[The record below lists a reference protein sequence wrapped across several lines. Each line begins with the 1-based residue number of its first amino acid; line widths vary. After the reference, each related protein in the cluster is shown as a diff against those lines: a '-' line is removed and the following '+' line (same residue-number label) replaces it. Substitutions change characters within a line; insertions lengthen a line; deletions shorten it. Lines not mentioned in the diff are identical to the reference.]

1 MKEYKIAIIG
11 GHGLVAITL
20 LKLLCNSFYKD
31 SDITLFGTKNSE
43 VTIGERSFNIVKIDE
58 DSIEHYDVVFMCCSN
73 EISEKY
79 TPFFIKHGAKVI
91 DNSSLYRLEKD
102 VPLTI
107 CEVNPYDLLMNSN
120 IFCNPNCVA
129 IMLALALKPLYDA
142 YKIEKIITST
152 YQSVSGAGKE
162 ALNQLAKENIG
173 LDCDKVLPN
182 SKSIK
187 KNIYNNIIPV
197 VDEIDF
203 ETSYSKEEIKIIK
216 EIKKIFHD
224 DTIDVIATCVR
235 IPTRIGHGASV
246 YVTFKNKVDIKY
258 VEKLF
263 MENAYI
269 KYFKDLDYPT
279 FDDVKNTTKIGI
291 GRLRKDPNCDYSLA
305 FFVTSDNLIRGAAY
319 NSLSIFYKLIEFKI
333 I

>member
-43 VTIGERSFNIVKIDE
+43 ITIGERSFNIVGIDE

-120 IFCNPNCVA
+120 VFCNPNCVV

-152 YQSVSGAGKE
+152 
-162 ALNQLAKENIG
+162 
-173 LDCDKVLPN
+173 
-182 SKSIK
+182 
-187 KNIYNNIIPV
+187 
-197 VDEIDF
+197 
-203 ETSYSKEEIKIIK
+203 
-216 EIKKIFHD
+216 
-224 DTIDVIATCVR
+224 
-235 IPTRIGHGASV
+235 
-246 YVTFKNKVDIKY
+246 
-258 VEKLF
+258 
-263 MENAYI
+263 
-269 KYFKDLDYPT
+269 
-279 FDDVKNTTKIGI
+279 
-291 GRLRKDPNCDYSLA
+291 
-305 FFVTSDNLIRGAAY
+305 
-319 NSLSIFYKLIEFKI
+319 
-333 I
+333 